1 MNKYTAEIEEL
12 STLALRAE
20 TKKRRDAIHKEIDK
34 VYEKAWYEQHP
45 GGNYAN
51 RHENIS

>member
-1 MNKYTAEIEEL
+1 MNKYTDEIEEL

-20 TKKRRDAIHKEIDK
+20 TKKRRDTINHEIDL

-51 RHENIS
+51 RHEIIS